1 MFSSV
6 TVGGQLIATIP
17 IASSCHEN
25 DSFGPYDASACEAL
39 QANWL
44 FPQTHYESS
53 SSIMAEFYANQSCSP
68 FLPPAARCIIG
79 TYVQYSVR
87 VQSSADIQKTIAFT
101 TAHRIRLVIPNTA
114 HDYLGKSTGAGA
126 VAIWTHHL
134 KDIEFSDYKSSAYW
148 GKAIKVGAGVQI
160 FEANSAA
167 SKQGLIVVGGNC
179 RTVGLAG
186 GYTQGGGHGQLVSQ
200 FGLAADQVL
209 EGEVVTGT
217 GELVTATPDNGYADL
232 YWALSGGGGG
242 TYGVAFS
249 MVSKAYP
256 EMKTATATL
265 SFTSVGAAQKDF
277 DDAVEVFFNQTLGP
291 LLDVRGASV
300 WFLTRESFAMTP
312 TTIPGGTKE
321 QLQQILDP
329 VLVALNRSNIAY
341 SYHIDEFPTFFSSFE
356 NMSPDV
362 NVTEYNLGGRFIPRS
377 VLDSEPSALAE
388 RLRRI
393 TGQDAAIAGISVNA
407 SRSDQNNQINSVS
420 PAWRDAAIAVVVG
433 TALSFTNQTVNIA
446 NQRLVTDVLLP
457 ELVALTPGGGAY
469 LNEADPHQPEWQSTF
484 YGNNYNKLLAV
495 KKKYDPQDVFY
506 ALTAVGS
513 EAWVET
519 MDGRLCRT
527 GA

>member
-6 TVGGQLIATIP
+6 VLPYFLLPLAIQQALAYPGELAPTLLDSSNTGCYCFPGESCWPTPPEWGAFNQTVGGQLIATIP

-242 TYGVAFS
+242 TYGVAIS

-341 SYHIDEFPTFFSSFE
+341 C
-356 NMSPDV
+356 MW
-362 NVTEYNLGGRFIPRS
+362 
-377 VLDSEPSALAE
+377 
-388 RLRRI
+388 
-393 TGQDAAIAGISVNA
+393 
-407 SRSDQNNQINSVS
+407 SD
-420 PAWRDAAIAVVVG
+420 
-433 TALSFTNQTVNIA
+433 
-446 NQRLVTDVLLP
+446 
-457 ELVALTPGGGAY
+457 
-469 LNEADPHQPEWQSTF
+469 STF
-484 YGNNYNKLLAV
+484 
-495 KKKYDPQDVFY
+495 
-506 ALTAVGS
+506 S
-513 EAWVET
+513 
-519 MDGRLCRT
+519 
-527 GA
+527 